1 MQVSKALC
9 TRTSRCAYA
18 KTGGETYLKSEDW
31 DGNENWR
38 YSDAKRGGGGALNSR
53 FVTVRSDWGSQSS
66 HVSHCL
72 LPCLLRFLG
81 QGCPGEPT

>member
-1 MQVSKALC
+1 MQVNKGLC

-38 YSDAKRGGGGALNSR
+38 NRQTDSTAIQIEVMHSSAGGGGRGGGGLGPKNLRTKNGPTR
-53 FVTVRSDWGSQSS
+53 FSQ
-66 HVSHCL
+66 
-72 LPCLLRFLG
+72 R
-81 QGCPGEPT
+81 